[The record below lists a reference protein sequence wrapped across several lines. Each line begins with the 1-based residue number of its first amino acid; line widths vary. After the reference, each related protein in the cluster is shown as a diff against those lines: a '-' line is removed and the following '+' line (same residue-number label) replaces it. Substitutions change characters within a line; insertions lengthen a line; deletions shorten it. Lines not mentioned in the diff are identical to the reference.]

1 MNKKSRKDFSK
12 LWNYQMKKQ
21 NNDNHSYIYPNLSI
35 LSKWYLIT
43 KLATPVTILISAFTS
58 WIMLICLYSKN
69 KEHYFL
75 GMQFFDNPI
84 YFSLGMTFLLVAPI
98 ITIMTLMDK
107 RKNIANFHRRCSV
120 KVKTTQNT
128 MFDSTTLLNLFKYVN
143 SLQTKHKLRITSSL
157 LQEIDNRYE
166 QTKND
171 TNELDKNIISLI
183 IESFKPI
190 TDDDIIKEKETI
202 KKIIELRSL
211 NSLLNDNENEIKVQ
225 QNKLKA
231 IKLTDEER
239 QKIDKII
246 STIDF
251 DEELYQSIILKIN
264 KSLHISN
271 N

>member
-1 MNKKSRKDFSK
+1 MSA
-12 LWNYQMKKQ
+12 LIWL
-21 NNDNHSYIYPNLSI
+21 LSI
-35 LSKWYLIT
+35 YLYLENEEHHFIT
-43 KLATPVTILISAFTS
+43 
-58 WIMLICLYSKN
+58 
-69 KEHYFL
+69 
-75 GMQFFDNPI
+75 MQFFDNPI
-84 YFSLGMTFLLVAPI
+84 YCLLGLTFLLVAPI

-107 RKNIANFHRRCSV
+107 RKNIANFHRCCSIEV
-120 KVKTTQNT
+120 EKTTNT
-128 MFDSTTLLNLFKYVN
+128 MFDSTTVALLDLFKYVN
-143 SLQTKHKLRITSSL
+143 SIKQKHKLQITSSL

-166 QTKND
+166 QTKNEN
-171 TNELDKNIISLI
+171 NELDKNVINLI
-183 IESFKPI
+183 IESFEPI
-190 TDDDIIKEKETI
+190 TDDDIVKEKETI

-264 KSLHISN
+264 KSLQTSSN
-271 N
+271 

>member
-1 MNKKSRKDFSK
+1 MSLHDFTIVHYHK
-12 LWNYQMKKQ
+12 HDKQ
-21 NNDNHSYIYPNLSI
+21 IVCLYNSLSI
-35 LSKWYLIT
+35 YLYLKNEEHHFIT
-43 KLATPVTILISAFTS
+43 
-58 WIMLICLYSKN
+58 
-69 KEHYFL
+69 
-75 GMQFFDNPI
+75 MQFFDNPI
-84 YFSLGMTFLLVAPI
+84 YCSLGLTFLLVAPI

-107 RKNIANFHRRCSV
+107 RKNIANFHRCCSIEV
-120 KVKTTQNT
+120 EKTTNT
-128 MFDSTTLLNLFKYVN
+128 MFDSTTLLDLFKYVN
-143 SLQTKHKLRITSSL
+143 LIKQKVTHNITSSL

-171 TNELDKNIISLI
+171 NNELDKNVISLI

-202 KKIIELRSL
+202 KKIIELRSF
-211 NSLLNDNENEIKVQ
+211 NSLLNDNNNESKIS

-264 KSLHISN
+264 KSLHMSN

>member
-1 MNKKSRKDFSK
+1 
-12 LWNYQMKKQ
+12 
-21 NNDNHSYIYPNLSI
+21 
-35 LSKWYLIT
+35 
-43 KLATPVTILISAFTS
+43 
-58 WIMLICLYSKN
+58 
-69 KEHYFL
+69 
-75 GMQFFDNPI
+75 
-84 YFSLGMTFLLVAPI
+84 
-98 ITIMTLMDK
+98 
-107 RKNIANFHRRCSV
+107 
-120 KVKTTQNT
+120 
-128 MFDSTTLLNLFKYVN
+128 MFDSTTVALLDLFKYVN
-143 SLQTKHKLRITSSL
+143 LIQQKVTHNITSSL

-166 QTKND
+166 QTKNEN
-171 TNELDKNIISLI
+171 NELDKNVISLI

-202 KKIIELRSL
+202 KKIIELRSF
-211 NSLLNDNENEIKVQ
+211 NSLLNDNKNESKIS

-264 KSLHISN
+264 KSLHMSN

>member
-1 MNKKSRKDFSK
+1 M
-12 LWNYQMKKQ
+12 
-21 NNDNHSYIYPNLSI
+21 
-35 LSKWYLIT
+35 
-43 KLATPVTILISAFTS
+43 
-58 WIMLICLYSKN
+58 
-69 KEHYFL
+69 
-75 GMQFFDNPI
+75 
-84 YFSLGMTFLLVAPI
+84 LVAPI

-107 RKNIANFHRRCSV
+107 RKNIANFHRCCSIEV
-120 KVKTTQNT
+120 EKTTNT
-128 MFDSTTLLNLFKYVN
+128 MFDSTTVALLDLFKYVN
-143 SLQTKHKLRITSSL
+143 SIKQKHKLQITSSL

-166 QTKND
+166 QTKNEN
-171 TNELDKNIISLI
+171 NELDKNVINLI
-183 IESFKPI
+183 IESFEPI
-190 TDDDIIKEKETI
+190 TDDDIVKEKETI

-264 KSLHISN
+264 KSLQTSSN
-271 N
+271 

>member
-1 MNKKSRKDFSK
+1 MTKKVDKTFSK
-12 LWNYQMKKQ
+12 LWNYQMKKT
-21 NNDNHSYIYPNLSI
+21 NNDNNSYAYPNLSI

-43 KLATPVTILISAFTS
+43 ALATPVTILISVFTS

-84 YFSLGMTFLLVAPI
+84 YFSLGITFLLFAPI
-98 ITIMTLMDK
+98 ITIMTFIDK
-107 RKNIANFHRRCSV
+107 RKNIVNFHRRCSV
-120 KVKTTQNT
+120 KVKTTPNT
-128 MFDSTTLLNLFKYVN
+128 MFDSTTLLDLFKYVN
-143 SLQTKHKLRITSSL
+143 SIKQKVTHNITSSL

-171 TNELDKNIISLI
+171 NNELDKNVINLI

-190 TDDDIIKEKETI
+190 TDDDIVKEKETI

-211 NSLLNDNENEIKVQ
+211 NSLLNDNENEIKVS

-239 QKIDKII
+239 QKIDKMI

-251 DEELYQSIILKIN
+251 DQELYQSIILKIN
-264 KSLHISN
+264 KNLHISN

>member
-1 MNKKSRKDFSK
+1 MKNKT
-12 LWNYQMKKQ
+12 
-21 NNDNHSYIYPNLSI
+21 NNNNVYPNLSI
-35 LSKWYLIT
+35 LSKWYSIT
-43 KLATPVTILISAFTS
+43 ALATPVAILMSAFI
-58 WIMLICLYSKN
+58 WILFIYLYLKD
-69 KEHYFL
+69 KEHHFIA
-75 GMQFFDNPI
+75 MQIFDNPI
-84 YFSLGMTFLLVAPI
+84 YCSLGMTFLLSAPI
-98 ITIMTLMDK
+98 ITIMILMDK
-107 RKNIANFHRRCSV
+107 RKNIVNFHRNCSI
-120 KVKTTQNT
+120 KIKETPNT
-128 MFDSTTLLNLFKYVN
+128 MFDSTTLLDLFKYVN
-143 SLQTKHKLRITSSL
+143 LIQQKVTHNITSSL

-166 QTKND
+166 QTKNEN
-171 TNELDKNIISLI
+171 NELDKNVISLI

-202 KKIIELRSL
+202 KKIIELRSF
-211 NSLLNDNENEIKVQ
+211 NSLLNDNKNESKIS

-264 KSLHISN
+264 KSLHMSN

>member
-1 MNKKSRKDFSK
+1 MKNKT
-12 LWNYQMKKQ
+12 
-21 NNDNHSYIYPNLSI
+21 NNNNVYPNLSI
-35 LSKWYLIT
+35 LSKWYSIT
-43 KLATPVTILISAFTS
+43 ALATPVAILMSAFI
-58 WIMLICLYSKN
+58 WILFIYLYLKD
-69 KEHYFL
+69 KEHHFIA
-75 GMQFFDNPI
+75 MQIFDNPI
-84 YFSLGMTFLLVAPI
+84 YCSLGMTFLLSAPI
-98 ITIMTLMDK
+98 ITIMILMDK
-107 RKNIANFHRRCSV
+107 RKNIVNFHRNCSI
-120 KVKTTQNT
+120 KIKETPNT
-128 MFDSTTLLNLFKYVN
+128 MFESTTLLDLFKYVN
-143 SLQTKHKLRITSSL
+143 LIQQKVTHNITSSL

-166 QTKND
+166 QTKNEN
-171 TNELDKNIISLI
+171 NELDKNVISLI

-202 KKIIELRSL
+202 KKIIELRSF
-211 NSLLNDNENEIKVQ
+211 NSLLNDNKNESKIS

-264 KSLHISN
+264 KSLHMSN

>member
-1 MNKKSRKDFSK
+1 MKNKT
-12 LWNYQMKKQ
+12 
-21 NNDNHSYIYPNLSI
+21 NNNNVYPNLSI
-35 LSKWYLIT
+35 LSKWYSIT
-43 KLATPVTILISAFTS
+43 ALATPVTILMSAFI
-58 WIMLICLYSKN
+58 WILFIYLYLKD
-69 KEHYFL
+69 KEHHFIA
-75 GMQFFDNPI
+75 MQIFDNPI
-84 YFSLGMTFLLVAPI
+84 YCSLGMTFLLSAPI
-98 ITIMTLMDK
+98 ITIMILMDK
-107 RKNIANFHRRCSV
+107 RKNIVNFHRNCSI
-120 KVKTTQNT
+120 KIKETPNT
-128 MFDSTTLLNLFKYVN
+128 MFDSTTLLDLFKYVN
-143 SLQTKHKLRITSSL
+143 LIQQKVTHNIISSL

-166 QTKND
+166 QTKNEN
-171 TNELDKNIISLI
+171 NELDKNVISLI

-202 KKIIELRSL
+202 KKIIELRSF
-211 NSLLNDNENEIKVQ
+211 NSLLNDNKNESKIS

-264 KSLHISN
+264 KSLHMSN

>member
-1 MNKKSRKDFSK
+1 MKNKT
-12 LWNYQMKKQ
+12 
-21 NNDNHSYIYPNLSI
+21 NNNNVYPNLSI
-35 LSKWYLIT
+35 LSKWYSIT
-43 KLATPVTILISAFTS
+43 ALATPVAILMSAFI
-58 WIMLICLYSKN
+58 WILFIYLYLKD
-69 KEHYFL
+69 KEHHFIA
-75 GMQFFDNPI
+75 MQIFDNPI
-84 YFSLGMTFLLVAPI
+84 YCSLGMTFLLSAPI
-98 ITIMTLMDK
+98 ITIMILMDK
-107 RKNIANFHRRCSV
+107 RKNIVNFHRNCSI
-120 KVKTTQNT
+120 KIKETPNT
-128 MFDSTTLLNLFKYVN
+128 MFDSTTLLDLFKYVN
-143 SLQTKHKLRITSSL
+143 LIQQKVTHNITSSL

-166 QTKND
+166 QTKNEN
-171 TNELDKNIISLI
+171 NELDKNVISLI

-202 KKIIELRSL
+202 KKIIELRSFK
-211 NSLLNDNENEIKVQ
+211 SLLNDNKNESKIS

-264 KSLHISN
+264 KSLHMSN

>member
-1 MNKKSRKDFSK
+1 
-12 LWNYQMKKQ
+12 MKKP
-21 NNDNHSYIYPNLSI
+21 NNYNNSSKKHTNHTIYTNLSI
-35 LSKWYLIT
+35 LSKWYSIT
-43 KLATPVTILISAFTS
+43 ALATPVTILMSALI
-58 WIMLICLYSKN
+58 WILSIYLYLKN
-69 KEHYFL
+69 EEYHFIA
-75 GMQFFDNPI
+75 MQFFDNPI
-84 YFSLGMTFLLVAPI
+84 YFSLGITFLLVAPI

-171 TNELDKNIISLI
+171 KNELDKNIISLI
-183 IESFKPI
+183 VESFKPI
-190 TDDDIIKEKETI
+190 TDDDIVKEKETI
-202 KKIIELRSL
+202 NKIIELRSFK
-211 NSLLNDNENEIKVQ
+211 SLFNDNENESKTP
-225 QNKLKA
+225 QNKLKT
-231 IKLTDEER
+231 IQLTDEEK

-264 KSLHISN
+264 KNLQTSIN
-271 N
+271 

>member
-1 MNKKSRKDFSK
+1 MKNKT
-12 LWNYQMKKQ
+12 
-21 NNDNHSYIYPNLSI
+21 NNNNVYPNLSI
-35 LSKWYLIT
+35 LSKWYSIT
-43 KLATPVTILISAFTS
+43 ALATPVAILMSAFI
-58 WIMLICLYSKN
+58 WILFIYLYLKD
-69 KEHYFL
+69 KEHHFIA
-75 GMQFFDNPI
+75 MQIFDNPI
-84 YFSLGMTFLLVAPI
+84 YCSLGMTFLLSAPI
-98 ITIMTLMDK
+98 ITIMILMDK
-107 RKNIANFHRRCSV
+107 RKNIVNFHRNCSI
-120 KVKTTQNT
+120 KIKETPNT
-128 MFDSTTLLNLFKYVN
+128 MFDSTTVALLDLFKYVN
-143 SLQTKHKLRITSSL
+143 LIQQKVTHNITSSL

-166 QTKND
+166 QTKNEN
-171 TNELDKNIISLI
+171 NELDKNVISLI

-202 KKIIELRSL
+202 KKIIELRSF
-211 NSLLNDNENEIKVQ
+211 NSLLNDNKNESKIS

-264 KSLHISN
+264 KSLHMSN

>member
-1 MNKKSRKDFSK
+1 ME
-12 LWNYQMKKQ
+12 LPMKKP
-21 NNDNHSYIYPNLSI
+21 NNYNNSSKKHTNHTIYPNLSI
-35 LSKWYLIT
+35 LSKWYSIT
-43 KLATPVTILISAFTS
+43 ALATPVTILMSALI
-58 WIMLICLYSKN
+58 WILSIYLYLKN
-69 KEHYFL
+69 EEYHFIA
-75 GMQFFDNPI
+75 MQFFDNPI
-84 YFSLGMTFLLVAPI
+84 YFSLGITFLLVAPI

-128 MFDSTTLLNLFKYVN
+128 MFDSTTVALLDLFKYVN
-143 SLQTKHKLRITSSL
+143 SIKQKVTHNITSSL

-171 TNELDKNIISLI
+171 NNELDKNVINLI

-190 TDDDIIKEKETI
+190 TDDDIVKEKETI

-211 NSLLNDNENEIKVQ
+211 NSLLNDNENEIKVS

-231 IKLTDEER
+231 IKLTDEEK

-251 DEELYQSIILKIN
+251 DEEL
-264 KSLHISN
+264 
-271 N
+271 

>member
-1 MNKKSRKDFSK
+1 MKNKT
-12 LWNYQMKKQ
+12 
-21 NNDNHSYIYPNLSI
+21 NNNNVYPNLST
-35 LSKWYLIT
+35 LSKWYSIT
-43 KLATPVTILISAFTS
+43 ALATPVVILMSAFI
-58 WIMLICLYSKN
+58 WILFIYLYLKD
-69 KEHYFL
+69 KEHHFIA
-75 GMQFFDNPI
+75 MQIFDNPI
-84 YFSLGMTFLLVAPI
+84 YCSLGMTFLLSAPI
-98 ITIMTLMDK
+98 ITIMILMDK
-107 RKNIANFHRRCSV
+107 RKNIVNFHRNCSI
-120 KVKTTQNT
+120 KIKETPNT
-128 MFDSTTLLNLFKYVN
+128 MFDSTTLLDLFKYVN
-143 SLQTKHKLRITSSL
+143 LIQQKVTHNITSSL

-166 QTKND
+166 QTKNEN
-171 TNELDKNIISLI
+171 NELDKNVISLI

-202 KKIIELRSL
+202 KKIIELRSF
-211 NSLLNDNENEIKVQ
+211 NSLLNDNKNESKIS

-264 KSLHISN
+264 KSLHMSN

>member
-1 MNKKSRKDFSK
+1 MNKLRT
-12 LWNYQMKKQ
+12 KK
-21 NNDNHSYIYPNLSI
+21 N
-35 LSKWYLIT
+35 
-43 KLATPVTILISAFTS
+43 
-58 WIMLICLYSKN
+58 
-69 KEHYFL
+69 
-75 GMQFFDNPI
+75 
-84 YFSLGMTFLLVAPI
+84 
-98 ITIMTLMDK
+98 
-107 RKNIANFHRRCSV
+107 
-120 KVKTTQNT
+120 
-128 MFDSTTLLNLFKYVN
+128 
-143 SLQTKHKLRITSSL
+143 
-157 LQEIDNRYE
+157 EID
-166 QTKND
+166 KNVI
-171 TNELDKNIISLI
+171 NLI

-190 TDDDIIKEKETI
+190 TDDDIVKEKETI

-211 NSLLNDNENEIKVQ
+211 NSLLNNNENEIKVQ

>member
-1 MNKKSRKDFSK
+1 MKKS
-12 LWNYQMKKQ
+12 
-21 NNDNHSYIYPNLSI
+21 NNDNNSSKRHTNHTIYPNLSI
-35 LSKWYLIT
+35 LSKWYSIT
-43 KLATPVTILISAFTS
+43 ALAKPVTIIMSALI
-58 WIMLICLYSKN
+58 WILSIYLYLEN
-69 KEHYFL
+69 EEHHFIT
-75 GMQFFDNPI
+75 MQFFDNPI
-84 YFSLGMTFLLVAPI
+84 YCSLGLTFLLVAPI

-107 RKNIANFHRRCSV
+107 RKNIANFHRCCSIEV
-120 KVKTTQNT
+120 EKTTNT
-128 MFDSTTLLNLFKYVN
+128 MFDSTTLLDLFKYVD
-143 SLQTKHKLRITSSL
+143 SIQQKHKIRITSSL

-166 QTKND
+166 QTKNKN
-171 TNELDKNIISLI
+171 NELDKNVINLI

-190 TDDDIIKEKETI
+190 TDDDIVKEKETI

>member
-1 MNKKSRKDFSK
+1 
-12 LWNYQMKKQ
+12 
-21 NNDNHSYIYPNLSI
+21 
-35 LSKWYLIT
+35 
-43 KLATPVTILISAFTS
+43 
-58 WIMLICLYSKN
+58 
-69 KEHYFL
+69 
-75 GMQFFDNPI
+75 
-84 YFSLGMTFLLVAPI
+84 
-98 ITIMTLMDK
+98 
-107 RKNIANFHRRCSV
+107 
-120 KVKTTQNT
+120 
-128 MFDSTTLLNLFKYVN
+128 MFDSTTLLDLFKYVN
-143 SLQTKHKLRITSSL
+143 LIQQKVTHNITSSL

-166 QTKND
+166 QTKNEN
-171 TNELDKNIISLI
+171 NELDKNVISLI

-202 KKIIELRSL
+202 KKIIELRSF
-211 NSLLNDNENEIKVQ
+211 NSLLNDNKNESKIS

-264 KSLHISN
+264 KSLHMSN

>member
-1 MNKKSRKDFSK
+1 MKNKT
-12 LWNYQMKKQ
+12 
-21 NNDNHSYIYPNLSI
+21 NNNNVYPNLSI
-35 LSKWYLIT
+35 LSKWYSIT
-43 KLATPVTILISAFTS
+43 ALATPVAILMSAFI
-58 WIMLICLYSKN
+58 WILFIYLYLKD
-69 KEHYFL
+69 KEHHFIA
-75 GMQFFDNPI
+75 MQIFDNPI
-84 YFSLGMTFLLVAPI
+84 YCSLGMTFLLSAPI
-98 ITIMTLMDK
+98 ITIMILMDK
-107 RKNIANFHRRCSV
+107 RKNIVNFHRNCSI
-120 KVKTTQNT
+120 KIKETPNT
-128 MFDSTTLLNLFKYVN
+128 MFDSTTLLDLFKYVN
-143 SLQTKHKLRITSSL
+143 LIQQKVTHNITSSL

-166 QTKND
+166 QTKNEI
-171 TNELDKNIISLI
+171 NELDKNVISLI

-202 KKIIELRSL
+202 KKIIELRSF
-211 NSLLNDNENEIKVQ
+211 NSLLNDNKNESKIS

-264 KSLHISN
+264 KSLHMSN

>member
-1 MNKKSRKDFSK
+1 MKKS
-12 LWNYQMKKQ
+12 
-21 NNDNHSYIYPNLSI
+21 NNDNNSSKRHTNHTIYPNLSI
-35 LSKWYLIT
+35 LSKWYSIT
-43 KLATPVTILISAFTS
+43 ALAKPVTIIMSALI
-58 WIMLICLYSKN
+58 WILSIYLYLEN
-69 KEHYFL
+69 EEHHFIT
-75 GMQFFDNPI
+75 MQFFDNPI
-84 YFSLGMTFLLVAPI
+84 YCSLGLTFLLVAPI

-107 RKNIANFHRRCSV
+107 RKNIANFHRCCSIEV
-120 KVKTTQNT
+120 EKTTNT
-128 MFDSTTLLNLFKYVN
+128 MFDSTTVALLDLFKYVN
-143 SLQTKHKLRITSSL
+143 SIKQKHKLQITSLL

-166 QTKND
+166 QTKNEN
-171 TNELDKNIISLI
+171 NELDKNVINLI
-183 IESFKPI
+183 IESFESI
-190 TDDDIIKEKETI
+190 TDDDIVKEKETI

-264 KSLHISN
+264 KSLQTSSN
-271 N
+271 

>member
-1 MNKKSRKDFSK
+1 MKKS
-12 LWNYQMKKQ
+12 
-21 NNDNHSYIYPNLSI
+21 NNDNNSSKRHTNHTIYPNLSI
-35 LSKWYLIT
+35 LSKWYSIT
-43 KLATPVTILISAFTS
+43 ALAKPVTIIMSALI
-58 WIMLICLYSKN
+58 WILSIYLYLEN
-69 KEHYFL
+69 EEHHFIT
-75 GMQFFDNPI
+75 MQFFDNPI
-84 YFSLGMTFLLVAPI
+84 YCSLGLTFLLVAPI

-107 RKNIANFHRRCSV
+107 RKNIANFHRCCSI
-120 KVKTTQNT
+120 KVKTTPKT
-128 MFDSTTLLNLFKYVN
+128 MFDSTTLLDLFKYVN
-143 SLQTKHKLRITSSL
+143 LIQQKVTHNITSSL

-166 QTKND
+166 QTKNEN
-171 TNELDKNIISLI
+171 NELDKNVINLI

-190 TDDDIIKEKETI
+190 TDDDIVKEKETI

-225 QNKLKA
+225 QNKLKT

-264 KSLHISN
+264 KSLQKSSN
-271 N
+271 

>member
-1 MNKKSRKDFSK
+1 ME
-12 LWNYQMKKQ
+12 LPMKKP
-21 NNDNHSYIYPNLSI
+21 NNYNNSSKKHTNHTIYPNLSI
-35 LSKWYLIT
+35 LSKWYSIT
-43 KLATPVTILISAFTS
+43 ALATPVTILMSALI
-58 WIMLICLYSKN
+58 WILSIYLYLKN
-69 KEHYFL
+69 EEYHFIA
-75 GMQFFDNPI
+75 MQFFDNPI
-84 YFSLGMTFLLVAPI
+84 YCSLGMTFLLSAPI
-98 ITIMTLMDK
+98 ITIMTSMDK
-107 RKNIANFHRRCSV
+107 RKNINNFHRCCSI
-120 KVKTTQNT
+120 KVKTTPNT
-128 MFDSTTLLNLFKYVN
+128 MFDSTTLLDLFKYVN
-143 SLQTKHKLRITSSL
+143 LIKQKVTHNITSSL

-166 QTKND
+166 QTKNEN
-171 TNELDKNIISLI
+171 NELDKNVISLI

-202 KKIIELRSL
+202 KKIIELRSFK
-211 NSLLNDNENEIKVQ
+211 SLLNDNENESKIS

-264 KSLHISN
+264 KSLHMSN